1 MLSMSGLPGAITSQ
15 PTLNNYNNY
24 TYLKGI
30 FIVMA
35 KAETLVYTEKE
46 MAAIEILRANRG
58 VHLTYKEL
66 GIPTAVLTSLIS
78 KCLES
83 LEIIDNQ

>member
-1 MLSMSGLPGAITSQ
+1 
-15 PTLNNYNNY
+15 
-24 TYLKGI
+24 
-30 FIVMA
+30 MA

-78 KCLES
+78 KANDDRPLVSGEKVVVNKEDYEFVCPTCGAKHS
-83 LEIIDNQ
+83 GKKYWID